1 MLRKIKTFF
10 DTHLAPDARKTQN
23 PEQSLHIACAA
34 LMLEVARADFE
45 ISAQEKTKI
54 RKQLENVLKLPPTLV
69 DELIDLAET
78 EVEEAVSLHQFTS
91 LIHAHYSAEEKVHI
105 LFLLWKIAYS
115 ENQLDKYEEALI
127 RKISD
132 LLYISHKDFIQTKQR
147 AEQETATNKR

>member
-132 LLYISHKDFIQTKQR
+132 LLYISHKDYIQAKQR